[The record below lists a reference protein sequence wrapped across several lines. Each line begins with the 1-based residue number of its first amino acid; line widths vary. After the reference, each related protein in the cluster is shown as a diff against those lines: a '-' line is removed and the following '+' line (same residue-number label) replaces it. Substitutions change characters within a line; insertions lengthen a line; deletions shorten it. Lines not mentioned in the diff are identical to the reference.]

1 MAEPAVNLTDASAA
15 EAFHLA
21 ALLALERK
29 VLWLST
35 WMIHHANFVRPNRDG
50 MKIGGHQASS
60 ASLVTLMTALY
71 FDVLRPADRVA
82 VKPHASPVFHAIQ
95 YLLGRQTREQLE
107 RFRALGGVQS
117 YPSRTKDTDDVDFS
131 TGSVGLGVAMA
142 LFASLA
148 QDYVRAK
155 GLSPRDTQTG
165 RMIALVGDA
174 ELDEGNVHEALLEA
188 WKHDVRN
195 VWWVIDY
202 NRQSLDSVISDR
214 LFDKIEA
221 MFRNVGWRVVTL
233 KYGRELEA
241 TFRRPGGRALRAWID
256 ACPNALYSALVF
268 KGGAAFRDRLAHD
281 LAGVAGIEALLAEHD
296 DASLARLMTNLAG
309 HDLPTVLDTF
319 HALADDRPTC
329 LIAYTIKGY
338 GLPIAG
344 HKDNHPGLMTEEQM
358 ERFRAENGIEPGHEW
373 DRFAGLDVPAAH
385 LNRFLGEV
393 PFAAIASRRHRAARV
408 PVPAALPLPAGE
420 RMSTQEGFGR
430 LLVDLSRAAGPVAD
444 RIVTTSPDVTI
455 TTNLG
460 GWVNQRDV
468 FHRERHDDVFKTE
481 HVLSAQRW
489 AMSPEG
495 QHVELGIAENNLF
508 IFLGALGLAHDLF
521 GARLFPI
528 GVLYDPFIER
538 GLNAL
543 NYACYQDARFIL
555 VATPS
560 GITLAP
566 EGGAHQ
572 SIGTPLIGM
581 AQDGLAAFEPA
592 FVDELAVILAWAF
605 DYLQRDG
612 TPKDSSWLREAHG
625 GSVYLRL
632 STRAV
637 DQPAR
642 TMTDALREAI
652 IAGGYWL
659 KPPGRGAKLAI
670 VYQGVVAPQALAAYD
685 QILEDIPDAGLL
697 AVTSADRLNAG
708 WQAAQRARQA
718 GPSTEQAAVERLLSR
733 LAADAGL
740 VTVIDGHP
748 ATLAWLGGV
757 CGHRVQA
764 LGVEHF
770 GQSGDLTD
778 LHRVY
783 RIDEDAVLN
792 ATAAACLAALPSD

>member
-1 MAEPAVNLTDASAA
+1 
-15 EAFHLA
+15 
-21 ALLALERK
+21 
-29 VLWLST
+29 
-35 WMIHHANFVRPNRDG
+35 
-50 MKIGGHQASS
+50 
-60 ASLVTLMTALY
+60 
-71 FDVLRPADRVA
+71 
-82 VKPHASPVFHAIQ
+82 
-95 YLLGRQTREQLE
+95 
-107 RFRALGGVQS
+107 
-117 YPSRTKDTDDVDFS
+117 
-131 TGSVGLGVAMA
+131 
-142 LFASLA
+142 
-148 QDYVRAK
+148 
-155 GLSPRDTQTG
+155 
-165 RMIALVGDA
+165 MIALVGDA

-241 TFRRPGGRALRAWID
+241 TFRRPGGAALRAWID

-268 KGGAAFRDRLAHD
+268 KGGASWRERLAHD
-281 LAGVAGIEALLAEHD
+281 LAGVAGVETLLAEHD

-309 HDLPTVLDTF
+309 HDLPTVLDAF
-319 HALADDRPTC
+319 HALTDDRPTC
-329 LIAYTIKGY
+329 IIAYTIKGY

-358 ERFRAENGIEPGHEW
+358 EGFRAENGIMPGAEW
-373 DRFAGLDVPAAH
+373 DRFAGLDVPAAD
-385 LNRFLGEV
+385 LERFLAHGAV
-393 PFAAIASRRHRAARV
+393 RRDRARDGIGRRASRCRRRCR
-408 PVPAALPLPAGE
+408 LPAGE

-430 LLVDLSRAAGPVAD
+430 LLVEVSRAAGPFAD

-468 FHRERHDDVFKTE
+468 FHRERRDDVFKAE
-481 HVLSAQRW
+481 NVLSAQRW

-508 IFLGALGLAHDLF
+508 IFLAALGLSHDLF

-538 GLNAL
+538 GLDAL

-612 TPKDSSWLREAHG
+612 SPKDSSWLREAHG

-632 STRAV
+632 STRAL
-637 DQPAR
+637 DQPHR
-642 TMTDALREAI
+642 TMTDALRKAI

-659 KPPGRGAKLAI
+659 KPPGPGAELAI
-670 VYQGVVAPQALAAYD
+670 VYQGVVAPQAVAVVRADPRGHSRRRPARGHLGRPSQRRLAGGAARPLRRTD
-685 QILEDIPDAGLL
+685 GGTRGGRGAPGAPRPGCLAGDGDRRPPGDTGL
-697 AVTSADRLNAG
+697 ARRRLRPPRAG
-708 WQAAQRARQA
+708 ARRRAFR
-718 GPSTEQAAVERLLSR
+718 AVGRRHRPASRLPHRRGCDPRCRGRGLSR
-733 LAADAGL
+733 GSC
-740 VTVIDGHP
+740 V
-748 ATLAWLGGV
+748 
-757 CGHRVQA
+757 
-764 LGVEHF
+764 
-770 GQSGDLTD
+770 
-778 LHRVY
+778 
-783 RIDEDAVLN
+783 
-792 ATAAACLAALPSD
+792 

>member
-1 MAEPAVNLTDASAA
+1 
-15 EAFHLA
+15 
-21 ALLALERK
+21 
-29 VLWLST
+29 
-35 WMIHHANFVRPNRDG
+35 
-50 MKIGGHQASS
+50 
-60 ASLVTLMTALY
+60 
-71 FDVLRPADRVA
+71 
-82 VKPHASPVFHAIQ
+82 
-95 YLLGRQTREQLE
+95 
-107 RFRALGGVQS
+107 
-117 YPSRTKDTDDVDFS
+117 
-131 TGSVGLGVAMA
+131 
-142 LFASLA
+142 
-148 QDYVRAK
+148 
-155 GLSPRDTQTG
+155 
-165 RMIALVGDA
+165 
-174 ELDEGNVHEALLEA
+174 
-188 WKHDVRN
+188 
-195 VWWVIDY
+195 
-202 NRQSLDSVISDR
+202 
-214 LFDKIEA
+214 
-221 MFRNVGWRVVTL
+221 
-233 KYGRELEA
+233 
-241 TFRRPGGRALRAWID
+241 
-256 ACPNALYSALVF
+256 
-268 KGGAAFRDRLAHD
+268 
-281 LAGVAGIEALLAEHD
+281 
-296 DASLARLMTNLAG
+296 MTNLAG
-309 HDLPTVLDTF
+309 HDLPTVLDAF
-319 HALADDRPTC
+319 HGLTDDRPTC

-344 HKDNHPGLMTEEQM
+344 HKDNHPGLMTEEQI
-358 ERFRAENGIEPGHEW
+358 ERFRAENGILPGAEW
-373 DRFAGLDVPAAH
+373 DHFAGLDLPAADLQH
-385 LNRFLGEV
+385 FLSKV
-393 PFAAIASRRHRAARV
+393 PFAVSQSRRHRVARV
-408 PVPAALPLPAGE
+408 PVPAALPLPTGE

-430 LLVDLSRAAGPVAD
+430 LLVELSRAAGPIAD

-468 FHRERHDDVFKTE
+468 FHRERRDDVFKAE
-481 HVLSAQRW
+481 NVLSVQRW
-489 AMSPEG
+489 AMSPKG

-508 IFLGALGLAHDLF
+508 IFLAALGLAHDLF

-538 GLNAL
+538 GLDAL

-612 TPKDSSWLREAHG
+612 DPRDSSWLREAHG

-632 STRAV
+632 STRAI

-642 TMTDALREAI
+642 EMTNALREAI

-659 KPPGRGAKLAI
+659 KPPKPKAELAI
-670 VYQGVVAPQALAAYD
+670 VYQGAVAPQALAVYD

-718 GPSTEQAAVERLLSR
+718 GPTTEQAAIERLLAP
-733 LAADAGL
+733 LARDASL

-783 RIDEDAVLN
+783 RIDEDAILDAV
-792 ATAAACLAALPSD
+792 AAACLARLGA